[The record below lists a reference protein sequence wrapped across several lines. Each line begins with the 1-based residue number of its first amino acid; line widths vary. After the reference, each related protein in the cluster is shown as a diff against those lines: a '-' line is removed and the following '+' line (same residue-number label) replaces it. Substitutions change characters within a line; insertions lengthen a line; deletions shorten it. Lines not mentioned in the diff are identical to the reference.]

1 MRANST
7 TFAPAW
13 NAALIN
19 WVQLAGLVAILL
31 SYIVLL
37 TLNPTTAQR
46 FAVEDGPIENLGAA
60 FSLFAAYLFLLCY
73 LRSAGGA
80 NQFFGRETKRN
91 VWFLALALLMLVC
104 FGEEISWGQRIFGWG
119 TPAALKEMN
128 AQGEFNV
135 HNLWLFQAK
144 HPDGAQKS
152 HLELMLNANR
162 LYAIFW
168 LVYCVLVPLAV
179 MSSPRMARLAA
190 YLGIPLPSLAIGG
203 LFLANFLVF
212 RLIVGLGELDRATV
226 SAFDELKETNYAFGF
241 LLLALSMVS
250 VMPALARRVER
261 SHPV

>member
-1 MRANST
+1 
-7 TFAPAW
+7 
-13 NAALIN
+13 
-19 WVQLAGLVAILL
+19 
-31 SYIVLL
+31 
-37 TLNPTTAQR
+37 
-46 FAVEDGPIENLGAA
+46 
-60 FSLFAAYLFLLCY
+60 
-73 LRSAGGA
+73 
-80 NQFFGRETKRN
+80 
-91 VWFLALALLMLVC
+91 MLVC

-119 TPAALKEMN
+119 TPASLKEVN

-144 HPDGAQKS
+144 HPDGTQKS

-203 LFLANFLVF
+203 LFPANFLVF
-212 RLIVGLGELDRATV
+212 RLIVGLGELDQATV

-250 VMPALARRVER
+250 VMPALTRRVER
-261 SHPV
+261 SRPV